1 MIYTTYFLNM
11 QGARDHIDRLE
22 GQVRSLE
29 GSLARPQATMTSPD
43 SHAAKAYS
51 ELARMRAE
59 LADAKGLV
67 TQLQHQLQEEQAEV
81 LMLKESQRGSN
92 KASDVIRAL
101 ESQVGIIHQTSPP
114 IPLCHGINGGF
125 MPLSD
130 LSRSNMFI
138 VQCKLSTQLQ

>member
-1 MIYTTYFLNM
+1 M

-29 GSLARPQATMTSPD
+29 GSLARPQATTTTPD
-43 SHAAKAYS
+43 SHAAKAHS

-59 LADAKGLV
+59 LAEAKGLV

-81 LMLKESQRGSN
+81 LMLKESQGGSN

-101 ESQVGIIHQTSPP
+101 ESQVGIVPKASPL
-114 IPLCHGINGGF
+114 IPLCPGI
-125 MPLSD
+125 D
-130 LSRSNMFI
+130 
-138 VQCKLSTQLQ
+138 